1 MNEVEVR
8 FQVGMRIKVEIRVT
22 ITART
27 ETSVDSQDPLM
38 TKNMVLIS
46 FTVMLENA
54 VIAQLQ
60 TGWKLI

>member
-1 MNEVEVR
+1 MNEIEVR

-22 ITART
+22 IRART

-38 TKNMVLIS
+38 TKNRVLIS

-54 VIAQLQ
+54 VIAQLK